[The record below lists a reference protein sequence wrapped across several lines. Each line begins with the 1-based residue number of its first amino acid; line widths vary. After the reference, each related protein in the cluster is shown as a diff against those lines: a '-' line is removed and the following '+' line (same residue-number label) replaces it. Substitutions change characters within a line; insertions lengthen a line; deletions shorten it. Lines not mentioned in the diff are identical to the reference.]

1 MPLTNYIMDNKI
13 EQLTKKLYDEGVS
26 KGLKESEDI
35 VTKAKAEAE
44 KIIADA
50 KENAAQIVEKSKQ
63 EASELSKNSR
73 TELSLAAKQIVSD
86 LKTQI
91 VNTIT
96 LKTLSTDV
104 SATFKGDEFVKEL
117 ILEVVKKWDK
127 ESVKV
132 LVESGKSDD
141 IKKYFKT
148 EIASKINKDVEIVSD
163 KGVVNGFKISPKEGG
178 YFITFSDEEFDNLLK
193 GYLRNTLN
201 SILF

>member
-44 KIIADA
+44 MIIADA